1 MQRFRAYRVH
11 DEGGRSVARFEEL
24 GLDDLSGGD
33 VVIAA
38 SHSSVN
44 YKDALAATGRG
55 KILHRFPLVPG
66 IDVAGRVHTSDDPRY
81 RPGDPVLVTGCG
93 IGEDTDGGYSEYVRV
108 KGECVIPIPAGLDER
123 GAMRIGTAGFTAALA
138 IEKMELNG
146 QAPGQGPVV
155 VTGATGGVGSFA
167 VDMLAGRGYEVVA
180 VTGKAEAGD
189 YLRGLGAREILLR
202 DDIDLAGRPLERA
215 RWAGAIDQVGGSML
229 AWLLRTTGWW
239 GNVACVGLAGGHEL
253 HTTVMPFILRGVS
266 LLGINSMA
274 TPRARRLAVWER
286 LAGDLKPAHLEAIGD
301 RTVDFDELPA
311 VFDELLSGRV
321 TGRTVVRL
329 GR

>member
-1 MQRFRAYRVH
+1 MRFRAYRVH

-24 GLDDLSGGD
+24 ELDDLSEGD

-66 IDVAGRVHTSDDPRY
+66 IDVAGRVHASADPRY
-81 RPGDPVLVTGCG
+81 RSGDRVLVTGCG

-108 KGECVIPIPAGLDER
+108 KGECVIPIPAGLDECDT
-123 GAMRIGTAGFTAALA
+123 MRIGTAGFTAALA

-167 VDMLAGRGYEVVA
+167 VDMLAGRGYEVAA
-180 VTGKAEAGD
+180 VTGKAVAGD
-189 YLRGLGAREILLR
+189 YLRDLGASEILPR
-202 DDIDLAGRPLERA
+202 DDIDFGERPLERA
-215 RWAGAIDQVGGSML
+215 RWAGAIDQVGGVML

-239 GNVACVGLAGGHEL
+239 GNVASVGLAGGHEL
-253 HTTVMPFILRGVS
+253 NTTVMPFILRGVS

-286 LAGDLKPAHLEAIGD
+286 LAGDLKPGHLRQIGS
-301 RTVDFDELPA
+301 RTVGLDDLPA
-311 VFDELLSGRV
+311 VFEELLSGRV
-321 TGRTVVRL
+321 TGRTVVRI